1 MDSKVMLPKQNFLY
15 SILSAL
21 SAFSVSDK
29 NDDMSRKQFFYL
41 VLVKMKMFENRTYFV
56 TQSDLKANE
65 MFLLSIKIPKNS
77 KKVFQDLKKKW
88 SKARGCKSRC
98 QKGIEL
104 AILYKFK
111 FKVYYKG
118 TASLS

>member
-41 VLVKMKMFENRTYFV
+41 VLVKMKMFEN
-56 TQSDLKANE
+56 
-65 MFLLSIKIPKNS
+65 
-77 KKVFQDLKKKW
+77 
-88 SKARGCKSRC
+88 
-98 QKGIEL
+98 
-104 AILYKFK
+104 
-111 FKVYYKG
+111 
-118 TASLS
+118 